1 MAVRRE
7 TNGKAIA
14 ALALGIAGF
23 VIFPF
28 VPSLLAVILGGQARA
43 EIRGNP
49 EEDGDGL
56 AQAGVILGWVG
67 IGLSVL
73 MLVLLVMVIGAG
85 VAFF

>member
-14 ALALGIAGF
+14 ALVLGIAGF

-28 VPSLLAVILGGQARA
+28 VPSLLAIILGGQARA

-49 EEDGDGL
+49 LEDGDGL

-67 IGLSVL
+67 VVMSVV
-73 MLVLLVMVIGAG
+73 MLLVFVMLLGA
-85 VAFF
+85 VVSL